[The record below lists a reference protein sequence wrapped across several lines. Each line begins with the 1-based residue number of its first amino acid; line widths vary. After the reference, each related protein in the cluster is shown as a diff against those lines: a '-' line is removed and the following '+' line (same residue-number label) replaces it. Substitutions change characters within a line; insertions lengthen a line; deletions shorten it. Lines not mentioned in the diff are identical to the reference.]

1 MTSLVYILFDK
12 YENIINV
19 YHNESQAINDAKL
32 FRLKDWY
39 ILSRGLK

>member
-19 YHNESQAINDAKL
+19 YHNEAQAIKEAKEMGL
-32 FRLKDWY
+32 QDWY
-39 ILSRGLK
+39 ILNRGLV